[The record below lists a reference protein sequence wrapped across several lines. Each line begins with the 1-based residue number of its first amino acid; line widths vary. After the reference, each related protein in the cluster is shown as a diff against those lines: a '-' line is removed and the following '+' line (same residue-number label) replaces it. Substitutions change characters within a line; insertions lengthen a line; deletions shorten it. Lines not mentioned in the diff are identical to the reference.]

1 MNEKLTQ
8 ERLEKSRAKLAKL
21 ENTLAKYDA
30 KLRKIFDKY
39 TKSYLVDI
47 MPVDI
52 FVGFDLENRYNWG
65 DEQKL
70 ESEIQRVFNKSYSPI
85 FVYNRKATRYIA
97 TLPRRDSQLIQAM
110 RDANDVA
117 EAMANKREEIKD
129 TKSLIKKYSDA
140 LDGENNKKR
149 SVEELFEQVPQL
161 KEFIEQCGERQYQYM
176 VEYNI
181 KLKKRWDEY
190 YKLDRECCDLW
201 NTGKPGNRDEYRAR
215 RKEAD
220 RVKPKTYPRT
230 EEQIK
235 YDVESWKLGESSIM
249 AERLKTEFG
258 KIISTTLYLGADGNV
273 NGIIVGENRTAR
285 IETIFAGGYNIQCLH
300 TRLLVHEK

>member
-8 ERLEKSRAKLAKL
+8 ERLEKSQAKLAKL
-21 ENTLAKYDA
+21 ENTLAKYDT

-52 FVGFDLENRYNWG
+52 FVEFDLENRYNWS

-70 ESEIQRVFNKSYSPI
+70 ESEVENEFNKSYVPV
-85 FVYNRKATRYIA
+85 FVYNAKATRYMA
-97 TLPRRDSQLIQAM
+97 SLPKRDSQLEKAM
-110 RDANDVA
+110 YDANEVA
-117 EAMANKREEIKD
+117 EAMANKREEIED
-129 TKSLIKKYSDA
+129 TKALIKKYSDA
-140 LDGENNKKR
+140 LNGQNNKKR
-149 SVEELFEQVPQL
+149 SVEELFDQVPQL
-161 KEFIEQCGERQYQYM
+161 KDFIEQCGERQYQYM

-190 YKLDRECCDLW
+190 YKLDRECCNLW
-201 NTGKPGNRDEYRAR
+201 NTGKRDEYKVKS
-215 RKEAD
+215 KEAQKA
-220 RVKPKTYPRT
+220 KPKTYPRT
-230 EEQIK
+230 DEQIK
-235 YDVESWKLGESSIM
+235 SDVERWKLAESSLM

-258 KIISTTLYLGADGNV
+258 EIISTNLYLGADGNV
-273 NGIIVGENRTAR
+273 NGIIQGSKRTAR

-300 TRLLVHEK
+300 TRLLINEK

>member
-8 ERLEKSRAKLAKL
+8 ERLEKSQAKLAKL
-21 ENTLAKYDA
+21 ENTLAKYHA

-52 FVGFDLENRYNWG
+52 FVEFDLENRYNWG

-70 ESEIQRVFNKSYSPI
+70 ESEVKNEFNKSYVPV
-85 FVYNRKATRYIA
+85 FVYNAKATRYIA
-97 TLPRRDSQLIQAM
+97 SLPRRDSQLEQAM
-110 RDANDVA
+110 RDANEIA

-129 TKSLIKKYSDA
+129 VKSLINKYSNA
-140 LDGENNKKR
+140 LNGQNNKKR

-161 KEFIEQCGERQYQYM
+161 KDFIEQCGERQYQYM
-176 VEYNI
+176 IEYNI

-190 YKLDRECCDLW
+190 YKLDRECCNLW
-201 NTGKPGNRDEYRAR
+201 NTGKRDEYKVKS
-215 RKEAD
+215 KEAQKA
-220 RVKPKTYPRT
+220 KPKTYPRT
-230 EEQIK
+230 DEQIK
-235 YDVESWKLGESSIM
+235 SDVERWKLEESSLM

-273 NGIIVGENRTAR
+273 NGIIQGSKRTAR

>member
-8 ERLEKSRAKLAKL
+8 ERLEKSQAKLAKL
-21 ENTLAKYDA
+21 ENTLAKYHA

-52 FVGFDLENRYNWG
+52 FVEFDLENRYNWG

-70 ESEIQRVFNKSYSPI
+70 ESEVKNEFNKSYVPV
-85 FVYNRKATRYIA
+85 FVYNAKATRYIA
-97 TLPRRDSQLIQAM
+97 SLPRRDSQLEQAM
-110 RDANDVA
+110 HDANEVA

-129 TKSLIKKYSDA
+129 VKSLINKYSNA
-140 LDGENNKKR
+140 LNGQNNKKR

-161 KEFIEQCGERQYQYM
+161 KDFIEQCGEKQYQYM
-176 VEYNI
+176 IEYNI

-190 YKLDRECCDLW
+190 YKLDRECCNLW
-201 NTGKPGNRDEYRAR
+201 NTGKRDEYKVKS
-215 RKEAD
+215 KEAQKA
-220 RVKPKTYPRT
+220 KPKTYPRT
-230 EEQIK
+230 DEQIK
-235 YDVESWKLGESSIM
+235 SDVERWKLGESSLM

-273 NGIIVGENRTAR
+273 NGIIQGSKRTAR

>member
-8 ERLEKSRAKLAKL
+8 ERLEKSQAKLAKL

-47 MPVDI
+47 MPIDI
-52 FVGFDLENRYNWG
+52 FVKFDLENRYNWA

-70 ESEIQRVFNKSYSPI
+70 ENEIVNEFHKSYSYSPI
-85 FVYNRKATRYIA
+85 FVYNKEATKYIA
-97 TLPRRDSQLIQAM
+97 TLPKRDSQLEQAM
-110 RDANDVA
+110 RDANGVA
-117 EAMANKREEIKD
+117 EAMANKREEIED
-129 TKSLIKKYSDA
+129 TKALIKKYSDA
-140 LDGENNKKR
+140 LNGQNNKKR

-161 KEFIEQCGERQYQYM
+161 KDFIKQCGERQYKYM

-181 KLKKRWDEY
+181 KLKKRWNEY
-190 YKLDRECCDLW
+190 YKLDRECCDLR
-201 NTGKPGNRDEYRAR
+201 NTGKYDEYKIKS
-215 RKEAD
+215 KEAQKA
-220 RVKPKTYPRT
+220 KPKTYPRT
-230 EEQIK
+230 DEQIK
-235 YDVESWKLGESSIM
+235 SDVECWKLGESSLM

-258 KIISTTLYLGADGNV
+258 DIISTNLYLGSDGNV
-273 NGIIVGENRTAR
+273 NGVIQGSKRTAR

-300 TRLLVHEK
+300 TRLLIHEK

>member
-1 MNEKLTQ
+1 MTVNKLQ
-8 ERLEKSRAKLAKL
+8 ERLEKSQAKLAKL

-70 ESEIQRVFNKSYSPI
+70 EREVEKEFNKSYVPV
-85 FVYNRKATRYIA
+85 FVYNAKATRYIA
-97 TLPRRDSQLIQAM
+97 SLPRRDSQLEQAM
-110 RDANDVA
+110 RDANEVA
-117 EAMANKREEIKD
+117 EAMANKREEIED
-129 TKSLIKKYSDA
+129 TKALIKKYSDA
-140 LDGENNKKR
+140 LNGQNDKKR

-190 YKLDRECCDLW
+190 YKLDRECCNLW
-201 NTGKPGNRDEYRAR
+201 NTGKRDEYKVKS
-215 RKEAD
+215 KEVQKA
-220 RVKPKTYPRT
+220 KPKTYPRT

-235 YDVESWKLGESSIM
+235 YDVENWKIRESELM
-249 AERLKTEFG
+249 VERIKTEFG
-258 KIISTTLYLGADGNV
+258 EVINTSLYLGADGNV
-273 NGIIVGENRTAR
+273 NGIIKGELKTAK
-285 IETIFAGGYNIQCLH
+285 IDTIFAGGYNIQCLH

>member
-8 ERLEKSRAKLAKL
+8 ERLEKSQAKLAKL

-52 FVGFDLENRYNWG
+52 FVEFDLENRYNWG

-70 ESEIQRVFNKSYSPI
+70 ENEVEKEFNKNHVPV
-85 FVYNRKATRYIA
+85 FVYNAKATRYIA
-97 TLPRRDSQLIQAM
+97 SLPRRDSQLEQAM
-110 RDANDVA
+110 RDANEVA
-117 EAMANKREEIKD
+117 EAMANKREEIED
-129 TKSLIKKYSDA
+129 TKALIKKYSDA
-140 LDGENNKKR
+140 LNGQNNKKR

-161 KEFIEQCGERQYQYM
+161 KAFIEQCGERQYQYM

-201 NTGKPGNRDEYRAR
+201 NTGKYDEYKIKS
-215 RKEAD
+215 KEAQKA
-220 RVKPKTYPRT
+220 KPKTYLRT
-230 EEQIK
+230 NEHIK
-235 YDVESWKLGESSIM
+235 SDVENWKLDESSLM
-249 AERLKTEFG
+249 ADRLKTEFG
-258 KIISTTLYLGADGNV
+258 DIISTTLYLGADGNV
-273 NGIIVGENRTAR
+273 NGIIQGSKRTAR